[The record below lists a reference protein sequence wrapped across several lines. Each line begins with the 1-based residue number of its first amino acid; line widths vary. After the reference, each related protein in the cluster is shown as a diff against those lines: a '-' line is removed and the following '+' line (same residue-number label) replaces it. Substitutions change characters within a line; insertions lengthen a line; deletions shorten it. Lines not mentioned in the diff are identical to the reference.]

1 MGHTSLH
8 FCSSSCAPQFGQVR
22 SIFSISDVLDVPVV
36 MRLIILLFFSEIL
49 CKMTEYCRGIRRPAL
64 KCRNTTRTA
73 PASPSFNT
81 HNDVLIEKS
90 AFLQETHSRF
100 RRELVRSEFAH
111 AD

>member
-49 CKMTEYCRGIRRPAL
+49 RKMTEDCRGIRRPTHN
-64 KCRNTTRTA
+64 CRNTTRTP
-73 PASPSFNT
+73 PASSSLHP
-81 HNDVLIEKS
+81 HNHVLVEKS
-90 AFLQETHSRF
+90 TFVQQPHSSF
-100 RRELVRSEFAH
+100 RRE
-111 AD
+111 